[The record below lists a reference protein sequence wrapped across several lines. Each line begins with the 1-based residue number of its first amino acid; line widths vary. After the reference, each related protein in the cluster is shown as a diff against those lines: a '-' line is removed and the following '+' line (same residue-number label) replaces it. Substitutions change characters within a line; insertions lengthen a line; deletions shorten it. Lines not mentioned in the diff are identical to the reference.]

1 MKILN
6 LFAGIG
12 GNRLLWN
19 DVLPDIDVTAVEF
32 DPAIAEVYKF
42 RFPADEKFYPCR
54 VCNEISYLNYF

>member
-1 MKILN
+1 MNFKGDKMKILN

-19 DVLPDIDVTAVEF
+19 DVLADIDVTAVEF

-42 RFPADEKFYPCR
+42 RFLKTL
-54 VCNEISYLNYF
+54 ISKC